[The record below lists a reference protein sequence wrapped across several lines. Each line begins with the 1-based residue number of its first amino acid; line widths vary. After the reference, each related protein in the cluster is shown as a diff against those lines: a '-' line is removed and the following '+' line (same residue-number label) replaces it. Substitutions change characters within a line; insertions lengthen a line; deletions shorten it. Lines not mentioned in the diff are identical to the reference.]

1 MNWINALTLKKANS
15 DGSMSDNSNDHISRS
30 PLEAAQL
37 DRLREVL
44 ALRFWHFGPGSPSFD
59 GFSQGICFLG
69 GIYPDG
75 SHASPEYSP
84 RFMPNALASYGF
96 RDRFSSAH
104 AEELRESVTEC
115 LNYLRGLKLEG
126 LVPVKDA
133 ITAASKVNIGMPWLQ
148 IAASDIECARFLPLE
163 LRSDDEV
170 REKIKHQSAA
180 SGGRARAAKNVQT
193 QQINTK
199 ARSEFEKLR
208 KAKYS
213 KDLRTVKGKPVAT
226 KIADKIYHIMSE
238 DGSSESDNPPSVS
251 TIASHVREW
260 LKKNSSAEK

>member
-1 MNWINALTLKKANS
+1 
-15 DGSMSDNSNDHISRS
+15 MSGKFNDHISRS

-44 ALRFWHFGPGSPSFD
+44 AMRFWHFGPGSPSFD

-75 SHASPEYSP
+75 SHASPEYAP
-84 RFMPNALASYGF
+84 RFLPNALASYGF
-96 RDRFSSAH
+96 KDRFSSAH

-126 LVPVKDA
+126 LISVKDA
-133 ITAASKVNIGMPWLQ
+133 ITAASKVHIGMPWLK
-148 IAASDIECARFLPLE
+148 IATSDIDCARFLPLE
-163 LRSDDEV
+163 LRSDDKV

-180 SGGRARAAKNVQT
+180 AGGKARAAKNVQT

-208 KAKYS
+208 ATGFS
-213 KDLRTVKGKPVAT
+213 KDLRTVEGKPVAT
-226 KIADKIYHIMSE
+226 KIADRIYHVMSE
-238 DGSSESDNPPSVS
+238 DGSNESDNPPSVS
-251 TIASHVREW
+251 TIASHVRKW
-260 LKKNSSAEK
+260 LKKRVS